1 MAAQPIDLVLQG
13 CLRDIEIL
21 RRPFAPAFPVIAATP
36 ARHDEDSFAVRVLEE
51 LLRFQ
56 LAFEAN
62 RIQPHVT
69 HVAELVRQALRTLTK
84 QHIGCPAAAPNQDL
98 LAIDGEYAPLVWI

>member
-1 MAAQPIDLVLQG
+1 M
-13 CLRDIEIL
+13 
-21 RRPFAPAFPVIAATP
+21 IAATP
-36 ARHDEDSFAVRVLEE
+36 TRHDENAFAVRVLEE

-69 HVAELVRQALRTLTK
+69 HVAELVRQ
-84 QHIGCPAAAPNQDL
+84 
-98 LAIDGEYAPLVWI
+98 PL